1 MFWFANAFMAMSNME
16 TDFDDNMTIT
26 AHTVT
31 YTPDRI
37 ANSYVSDLTNE
48 VAAGLGYATGGV
60 NVGAVT
66 RTKTAANSWTVQR
79 AASTAY
85 ALGDVVRPAAANGF
99 IYRATSAG
107 STAAGLPTYPTIMGQ
122 TVVDGGVTWECYGI
136 GIVVWTWTTPPSWA
150 TATFVYRSLVLSD
163 RTTGV
168 AATEALIAVSTYAS
182 DQTASGTTYT
192 INAHPSLGI
201 LHVAIQ

>member
-16 TDFDDNMTIT
+16 SDFDDNMTVT
-26 AHTVT
+26 AHTNT
-31 YTPDRI
+31 YVPDRM

-66 RTKTAANSWTVQR
+66 RTKTTANSWSVQR

-85 ALGDVVRPAAANGF
+85 ALGDVVRPASANGF
-99 IYRATSAG
+99 IYRATTAG
-107 STAAGLPTYPTIMGQ
+107 TTGASLPTYPTVLGQ
-122 TVVDGGVTWECYGI
+122 TVADGGVTWECYGV
-136 GIVVWTWTTPPSWA
+136 GIVVWTWTTPPSWSS
-150 TATFVYRSLVLSD
+150 ATFVFRHLVLSD
-163 RTTGV
+163 RTPGT
-168 AATEALIAVSTYAS
+168 AATQPLIAISTYAS
-182 DQTASGTTYT
+182 DQTASGTTFT
-192 INAHPSLGI
+192 INAHASLGI

>member
-1 MFWFANAFMAMSNME
+1 MFWYANAFMAMSNME
-16 TDFDDNMTIT
+16 SDFDDNMTVT

-48 VAAGLGYATGGV
+48 VAASLGYTTGGV
-60 NVGAVT
+60 VVGAVT
-66 RTKTAANSWTVQR
+66 RVKTAANSWTVQR
-79 AASTAY
+79 ANSTVY
-85 ALGDVVRPAAANGF
+85 ALGDVVRPVSTNGF
-99 IYRATSAG
+99 IYRATTAG
-107 STAAGLPTYPTIMGQ
+107 TTGASIPTYPTVLGQ

-136 GIVVWTWTTPPSWA
+136 GIVVWTWTTPPSW
-150 TATFVYRSLVLSD
+150 TSATFVFRSLVLSD
-163 RTTGV
+163 RTPGT
-168 AATEALIAVSTYAS
+168 AATQPLIAMSTYAA
-182 DQTASGTTYT
+182 DQTASGTTFT

>member
-1 MFWFANAFMAMSNME
+1 MFWYAPAFKAMSNVE

-26 AHTVT
+26 AHTST
-31 YTPDRI
+31 YVPDRI
-37 ANSYVSDLTNE
+37 ANAYVSDLSNE

-66 RTKTAANSWTVQR
+66 RVATAANSWSVQR

-99 IYRATSAG
+99 IYRATTAG
-107 STAAGLPTYPTIMGQ
+107 TTAAGLPTYPTVLGQ

-136 GIVVWTWTTPPSWA
+136 GIVVWNWTTPPSWSNP
-150 TATFVYRSLVLSD
+150 TFVFRSLVLSD

-168 AATEALIAVSTYAS
+168 AATEALIAVTTYAS

-192 INAHPSLGI
+192 INAHASLGI

>member
-1 MFWFANAFMAMSNME
+1 MFWFAGGVAPSTVN
-16 TDFDDNMTIT
+16 TMTVT

-31 YTPDRI
+31 YVPDRI
-37 ANSYVSDLTNE
+37 ANAFVSDLSNE
-48 VAAGLGYATGGV
+48 VAAGLGYSTGGV
-60 NVGAVT
+60 SVGVL
-66 RTKTAANSWTVQR
+66 TKTKTTANSWTVQR

-107 STAAGLPTYPTIMGQ
+107 TTAAGLPTYPTVMGQ
-122 TVVDGGVTWECYGI
+122 TVADGGVTWECYGV
-136 GIVVWTWTTPPSWA
+136 GIEVWTWATAPSWA
-150 TATFVYRSLVLSD
+150 SATFVFRSLVLSD

-168 AATEALIAVSTYAS
+168 AATEPLIGVSTYAS
-182 DQTASGTTYT
+182 DQTASGTTFT
-192 INAHPSLGI
+192 INQHPSLGV